1 MNLKSIWDMLKATF
15 QGWSEDKASML
26 AAALAFYTV
35 FSLAPLLVI
44 ATAIAGLTFG
54 EEAVRDLIISQVTG
68 LIGSDG
74 AEAIQTM
81 MINAPWP
88 GKSTAA
94 AAIGFLTLL
103 IGASGAFVQLK
114 DSLNIIWEVKEKPG
128 EGLLGLIKRYFFSF
142 SMVVSA
148 GFLLLISLLINAIL
162 AAFGDYVGGY
172 LIGYEKVLY
181 IFNPV
186 FSFVVITVL
195 FALIFKAVPDAVV
208 AWEDVWI
215 GAAATS
221 LLFSLGKFLIGIYLG
236 HSAVG
241 SAYGAAGSL
250 VILIL
255 WIYYSAQVFL
265 LGAEFTKVY
274 AEMFGSKIKPGK
286 SAIYDTKS
294 PQDTR

>member
-1 MNLKSIWDMLKATF
+1 
-15 QGWSEDKASML
+15 
-26 AAALAFYTV
+26 
-35 FSLAPLLVI
+35 
-44 ATAIAGLTFG
+44 
-54 EEAVRDLIISQVTG
+54 
-68 LIGSDG
+68 
-74 AEAIQTM
+74 
-81 MINAPWP
+81 
-88 GKSTAA
+88 
-94 AAIGFLTLL
+94 
-103 IGASGAFVQLK
+103 
-114 DSLNIIWEVKEKPG
+114 
-128 EGLLGLIKRYFFSF
+128 
-142 SMVVSA
+142 MVVSA